1 MRYSDSDGLSLRNEG
16 GEVCGKSICRNERHR
31 DDFLRGYRPAMLFS
45 GSIVTPSLEAA
56 VLNAQYVNSNPLDR
70 IAWDSQA
77 NGLISPADI

>member
-1 MRYSDSDGLSLRNEG
+1 MEEIVACASKPVRKQKNGTGEEG
-16 GEVCGKSICRNERHR
+16 MKDFPH